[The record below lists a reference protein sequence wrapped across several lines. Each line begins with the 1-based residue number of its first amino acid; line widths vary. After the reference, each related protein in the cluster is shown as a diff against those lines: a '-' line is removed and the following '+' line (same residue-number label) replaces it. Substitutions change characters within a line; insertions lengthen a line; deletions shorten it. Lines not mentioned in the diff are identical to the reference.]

1 MVLWEKLFN
10 FLSAKLQMKHWETGH
25 LPNPPASCLKF
36 SFDDVK
42 KNFLSSKYPEHD
54 TNLCYLFSCL
64 WKERKIKRVKNDT
77 LILHS

>member
-10 FLSAKLQMKHWETGH
+10 FLSARLRMKRWETEH

-42 KNFLSSKYPEHD
+42 EKSFLSSKYPEHD

-64 WKERKIKRVKNDT
+64 WKEKGK
-77 LILHS
+77 